1 MSHTIKITM
10 KNENQKTAFFGMLM
24 TTLKYLFYVT
34 AIIIAVVLTVSYF
47 FLSMIIELPIIG
59 GLIKAA
65 CTINSAATLEIA
77 MGAIEAASMFAP
89 PVAFVVVP
97 MFKIVEAFAFSCLML
112 DSNMPFYTKAPSII
126 VGLFAMIPIVGLPF
140 KALKRYM

>member
-1 MSHTIKITM
+1 MDD
-10 KNENQKTAFFGMLM
+10 NDNQKTTFFGIFM

-34 AIIIAVVLTVSYF
+34 AVVIAVVLLVSYF
-47 FLSMIIELPIIG
+47 LLSAIIELPIIG
-59 GLIKAA
+59 GLVKAA
-65 CTINSAATLEIA
+65 CTINSAATLEMT

-97 MFKIVEAFAFSCLML
+97 LFKIAEAFAFSCLML
-112 DSNMPFYTKAPSII
+112 DSNIPFYTKAPSII
-126 VGLFAMIPIVGLPF
+126 VGLFAMIPIIGLPF